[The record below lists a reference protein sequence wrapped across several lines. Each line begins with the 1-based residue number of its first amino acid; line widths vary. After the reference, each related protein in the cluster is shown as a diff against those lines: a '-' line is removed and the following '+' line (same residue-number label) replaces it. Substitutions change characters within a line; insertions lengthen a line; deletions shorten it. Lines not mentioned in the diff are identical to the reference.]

1 MNQLNLRIELTDG
14 TVIEVLSS
22 ASDLVKWESYF
33 NIGIDKLEKVT
44 HLLYL
49 AWLAVVRLKKTAQEF
64 DSWIDLVAKVEVADP
79 KDSTVQALIRNTG

>member
-14 TVIEVLSS
+14 TVIEVLSA
-22 ASDLVKWESYF
+22 ASDLVKWEAYF

-49 AWLAVVRLKKTAQEF
+49 SWLAVSRLNKTTQEF
-64 DSWIDLVAKVEVADP
+64 EVWIDSVAKVEVADP
-79 KDSTVQALIRNTG
+79 KG

>member
-1 MNQLNLRIELTDG
+1 MNQLSLRIELTDG

-22 ASDLVKWESYF
+22 ASDLVKWEDHF

-49 AWLAVVRLKKTAQEF
+49 AWVAVLRLKKTTQEF
-64 DSWIDLVAKVEVADP
+64 DLWIDQVAKVEVADP
-79 KDSTVQALIRNTG
+79 KDSTV

>member
-1 MNQLNLRIELTDG
+1 MNQLNLRIELSDG

-22 ASDLVKWESYF
+22 AGDIVKWETYF

-49 AWLAVVRLKKTAQEF
+49 AWLAVTRLKKTAESF
-64 DSWIDLVAKVEVADP
+64 EVWIELVSKVEVTDP
-79 KDSTVQALIRNTG
+79 KG

>member
-22 ASDLVKWESYF
+22 ASDLVKWEAYF

-49 AWLAVVRLKKTAQEF
+49 SWLATLRLKKTTQEF
-64 DSWIDLVAKVEVADP
+64 DLWIDNVAKVEVADP
-79 KDSTVQALIRNTG
+79 KDSTV

>member
-22 ASDLVKWESYF
+22 ASDLVKWEAYF

-49 AWLAVVRLKKTAQEF
+49 SWLAVLRLKKTTQEF
-64 DSWIDLVAKVEVADP
+64 DVWIDQVAKVEVADP
-79 KDSTVQALIRNTG
+79 KDSTV

>member
-22 ASDLVKWESYF
+22 AGDIVKWEAYF

-49 AWLAVVRLKKTAQEF
+49 AWLGVVRTKKTGEDF
-64 DSWIDLVAKVEVADP
+64 DGWIELVSKVEVADP
-79 KDSTVQALIRNTG
+79 KD